1 MSAEYENHR
10 KNQPE
15 RNAKSRL
22 IHNYYDK
29 EKYYISEVS
38 KLFYNTIFSA
48 PRVFETNSN
57 RITKINRYQTYA
69 RLMRSRLSNY
79 PDFNVSP
86 TDVHE
91 SKKHAQVD
99 LSNAISSGAATTS
112 TLTKSNN
119 KNTVVDERNVET
131 CNGGVL
137 SYRLSPVSKSKKR

>member
-1 MSAEYENHR
+1 
-10 KNQPE
+10 
-15 RNAKSRL
+15 
-22 IHNYYDK
+22 
-29 EKYYISEVS
+29 
-38 KLFYNTIFSA
+38 
-48 PRVFETNSN
+48 
-57 RITKINRYQTYA
+57 
-69 RLMRSRLSNY
+69 MRSRLSNY

-99 LSNAISSGAATTS
+99 LSSGAATTS

-119 KNTVVDERNVET
+119 KNTVVDERNIET